1 MLSVAIITLNEEKN
15 IKKCIESVIDISD
28 DIVVVDSFS
37 SDRTC
42 EIAEKLGAKIV
53 KRVFDDFS
61 SQKNFAV
68 SNCKYDW
75 ILSLDADEIVSDEL
89 KDEIK
94 KLDLKNTE
102 FSGFLI
108 KRKNIYLGT
117 PVKVWYPD
125 WKLRLFKKSKG
136 IWTGKIHEK
145 VKVYGKVGKLKGEII
160 HFTYNSVLEHFE
172 KTIKF
177 GREYAKIWYSSYYRK
192 LNKKLM
198 RLNTKTMLMISPFWA
213 FFKNYILK
221 SGFKDGTRGLIISY
235 SALLD
240 RVIRYSLLWEA
251 EEKEEEEESKNNET
265 NFELNKF

>member
-15 IKKCIESVIDISD
+15 IKKCIESVKDISD

-42 EIAEKLGAKIV
+42 EIAEKLGAKLV
-53 KRVFDDFS
+53 KRAFDDFS

-136 IWTGKIHEK
+136 TWVGKIHEK
-145 VKVYGKVGKLKGEII
+145 IKVDGKVGKLKGEII
-160 HFTYNSVLEHFE
+160 HFTYNSILEHLE

-177 GREYAKIWYSSYYRK
+177 GREYAKISYSSYYRK
-192 LNKKLM
+192 PNRKWM
-198 RLNTKTMLMISPFWA
+198 RLTIKTMLIISPFWA

-221 SGFKDGTRGLIISY
+221 GGFKDGTRGLIISY
-235 SALLD
+235 SALID
-240 RVIRYSLLWEA
+240 RIARYSLLWEA
-251 EEKEEEEESKNNET
+251 LEKKEESENDET
-265 NFELNKF
+265 NFDLNKF

>member
-1 MLSVAIITLNEEKN
+1 
-15 IKKCIESVIDISD
+15 
-28 DIVVVDSFS
+28 
-37 SDRTC
+37 
-42 EIAEKLGAKIV
+42 
-53 KRVFDDFS
+53 
-61 SQKNFAV
+61 
-68 SNCKYDW
+68 
-75 ILSLDADEIVSDEL
+75 
-89 KDEIK
+89 
-94 KLDLKNTE
+94 
-102 FSGFLI
+102 
-108 KRKNIYLGT
+108 
-117 PVKVWYPD
+117 VKVWYPD

-136 IWTGKIHEK
+136 NWVGKIHEK

-177 GREYAKIWYSSYYRK
+177 GREYAKISYLSYYGNR
-192 LNKKLM
+192 KLM
-198 RLNTKTMLMISPFWA
+198 RLTIKTMLMISPFWT

-251 EEKEEEEESKNNET
+251 EEKREESKNNET